1 MRKEKNSLTR
11 TSFIC
16 PFVLSR
22 RAHAPLVLATLF
34 AINDHVQD
42 VLYRGSADVLQI
54 YYRDFIFLSQVL
66 SWLTNKGE
74 HALVQHGDLA
84 NSLPAI
90 RQQEQDFEKF
100 YFVSMVSNGIA
111 Q

>member
-1 MRKEKNSLTR
+1 MIERRRPAEEV
-11 TSFIC
+11 
-16 PFVLSR
+16 PFRL
-22 RAHAPLVLATLF
+22 
-34 AINDHVQD
+34 I
-42 VLYRGSADVLQI
+42 YREFF
-54 YYRDFIFLSQVL
+54 RIFSQVI

-74 HALVQHGDLA
+74 HALVQHADLA

-100 YFVSMVSNGIA
+100 YFVSMVSNEIV

>member
-1 MRKEKNSLTR
+1 MYTYILLCKQEISHFGKY
-11 TSFIC
+11 FFC
-16 PFVLSR
+16 
-22 RAHAPLVLATLF
+22 LVLFVHPSYKYTYCVSL
-34 AINDHVQD
+34 
-42 VLYRGSADVLQI
+42 
-54 YYRDFIFLSQVL
+54 QVL

-74 HALVQHGDLA
+74 HALVQHADLA